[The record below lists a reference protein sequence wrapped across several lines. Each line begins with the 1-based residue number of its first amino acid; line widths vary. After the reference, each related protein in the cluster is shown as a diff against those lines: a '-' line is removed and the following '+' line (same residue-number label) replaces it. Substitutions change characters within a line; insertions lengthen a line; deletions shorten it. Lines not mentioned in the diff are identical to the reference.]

1 MNFKAIWADR
11 TPYRKFLILLGL
23 VLLSTFFSLTVF
35 YMLVKPVFGLDLVAN
50 PNLIND
56 FSHPVVLNVW
66 RLMQIIQSIGFFI
79 IPPFLMV
86 YLAYREGNSF
96 LQLNVKPPVIS
107 SLLIIILIFSAIP
120 LINWLGYWNERLTLP
135 SSMAVIEEWMKNSEK
150 QLGELSKVLLKADS
164 PSVLM
169 LNIFMIALLPAIG
182 EELLFRGLIQKMFG
196 QWTKNIHVA
205 IIISAVLFSAM
216 HGQFYGFFPRMV
228 LGVLFGYL
236 LIWSGSLWVPIIG
249 HFINN
254 ATAVIVNYIIQNY
267 KINIPIDSIGTRQG
281 DVLIL
286 ILSVVISLSLI
297 YLLYKQRRSSSDSV
311 ENYYN

>member
-1 MNFKAIWADR
+1 MSFRAIWADR

-23 VLLSTFFSLTVF
+23 VLLCTFFSLTVF
-35 YMLVKPVFGLDLVAN
+35 YMLIKPVFGLDLVNN

-56 FSHPVVLNVW
+56 FSNATVVNAW
-66 RLMQIIQSIGFFI
+66 RLMQIIQTIGFFI

-86 YLAYREGNSF
+86 YFSYREGNSY
-96 LQLNVKPPVIS
+96 LSINVKPSLIY
-107 SLLIIILIFSAIP
+107 SLLIIAVIFSAIP
-120 LINWLGYWNERLTLP
+120 LINWLGYWNERITLP
-135 SSMAVIEEWMKNSEK
+135 PGMAAVEEWMKNSEK
-150 QLGELSKVLLKADS
+150 QLGELSKVLLKAES
-164 PSVLM
+164 PSVLL

-196 QWTKNIHVA
+196 KWTKNIHLA

-216 HGQFYGFFPRMV
+216 HRQFYGFFPRML

-236 LIWSGSLWVPIIG
+236 LVWSGSLWVPIIG

-267 KINIPIDSIGTRQG
+267 KFELPIDTIGTRPG
-281 DVLIL
+281 DILIL
-286 ILSVVISLSLI
+286 ITSTTLVSFLI
-297 YLLYKQRRSSSDSV
+297 YLMYKKRRHYLPD
-311 ENYYN
+311 